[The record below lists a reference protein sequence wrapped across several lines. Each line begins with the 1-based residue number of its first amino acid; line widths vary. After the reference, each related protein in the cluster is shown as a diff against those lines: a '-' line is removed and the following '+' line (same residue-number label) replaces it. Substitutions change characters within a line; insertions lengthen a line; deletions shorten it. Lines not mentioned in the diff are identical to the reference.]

1 MKTRATSLMLA
12 ALAVVSFVL
21 PALAAPSDEISEE
34 TPVVSPEIEE
44 VHSAVRLDGEP
55 VDTVEYEIRDGVCYV
70 TVRSFVSM
78 LDPEAMVEEENGVV
92 RVSASTVTQVIPLY
106 PEGQLAEG
114 LQPLDPSLGENPV
127 SSEALDPALG
137 ENPVNSEVLDPA
149 LGENPVN
156 SEALDPALGENPVS
170 SEVLDP
176 ALGGLDGAQ
185 NPDAVTNPAQTVV
198 PADVVTADLDLQAAV
213 GDRYFVANG
222 RYLYACGGLI
232 DLNGAVAVPVR
243 QLAQVFNLTV
253 GYDGEND
260 LVLLSRQE
268 GAEPYLSPGDETY
281 DGDTMYWLSRIINA
295 ESGNQSLEGK
305 IAVGNVVMNRVK
317 NPRFP
322 DNIEDVLFQ
331 KNQFTPAAS
340 GSIYRE
346 PNWESVVAAKLVLDG
361 AQVTPDAL
369 FFNAAGLRSYASR
382 TRTYVTTIG
391 NHAFYK

>member
-21 PALAAPSDEISEE
+21 PALAASSADELPEE
-34 TPVVSPEIEE
+34 PPVVSAEIEE

-78 LDPEAMVEEENGVV
+78 MDPEAMVEEENGTVCV
-92 RVSASTVTQVIPLY
+92 NASTVTQVIPLY
-106 PEGQLAEG
+106 SEEQVPADLPETQLPAADPVDGSPETGEDPMASETVDAVQEGEGQQAPVDSDGMQGGEPAREPESAA
-114 LQPLDPSLGENPV
+114 LQSMD
-127 SSEALDPALG
+127 
-137 ENPVNSEVLDPA
+137 
-149 LGENPVN
+149 
-156 SEALDPALGENPVS
+156 
-170 SEVLDP
+170 
-176 ALGGLDGAQ
+176 
-185 NPDAVTNPAQTVV
+185 VV

-213 GDRYFVANG
+213 GDAYLVANG
-222 RYLYACGGLI
+222 RYLYVKGGLI
-232 DLNGAVAVPVR
+232 DLNGAVAAPVR

-253 GYDGEND
+253 DYDGEND
-260 LVLLSRQE
+260 LVLLGRQE
-268 GAEPYLSPGDETY
+268 GAEPYLASGDETY

-295 ESGNQSLEGK
+295 ESGNQSMEGK
-305 IAVGNVVMNRVK
+305 IAVGNVVMNRVH

-331 KNQFTPAAS
+331 KNQFTPAIS

-382 TRTYVTTIG
+382 TKTYVTTIG

>member
-21 PALAAPSDEISEE
+21 PALAASSADELPEE
-34 TPVVSPEIEE
+34 PPVVSAEIEE

-78 LDPEAMVEEENGVV
+78 MDPEAMVEEENGTVCV
-92 RVSASTVTQVIPLY
+92 NASTVTQVIPLY
-106 PEGQLAEG
+106 PEEQVPADLPETQLPAA
-114 LQPLDPSLGENPV
+114 DPVDGSPEAGEDPMA
-127 SSEALDPALG
+127 SET
-137 ENPVNSEVLDPA
+137 V
-149 LGENPVN
+149 
-156 SEALDPALGENPVS
+156 
-170 SEVLDP
+170 
-176 ALGGLDGAQ
+176 
-185 NPDAVTNPAQTVV
+185 DAVQEGEGQQAPVDSDGMQGGEPAREPESAAVQSMDVV

-213 GDRYFVANG
+213 GDAYLVANG
-222 RYLYACGGLI
+222 RYLYVKGGLI
-232 DLNGAVAVPVR
+232 DLNGAVAAPVR

-253 GYDGEND
+253 DYDGEND
-260 LVLLSRQE
+260 LVLLGRQE
-268 GAEPYLSPGDETY
+268 GAEPYLASGDETY

-295 ESGNQSLEGK
+295 ESGNQSMEGK
-305 IAVGNVVMNRVK
+305 IAVGNVVMNRVH

-331 KNQFTPAAS
+331 KNQFTPAIS

-382 TRTYVTTIG
+382 TKTYVTTIG

>member
-21 PALAAPSDEISEE
+21 PALAASSADELPEE
-34 TPVVSPEIEE
+34 TPVASAELEE

-78 LDPEAMVEEENGVV
+78 MDPEAMVEEENGAVCV
-92 RVSASTVTQVIPLY
+92 NASTVTQVIPLY
-106 PEGQLAEG
+106 PEEQVPTDLPETQLPAA
-114 LQPLDPSLGENPV
+114 DPVDGSPEAGEDPMA
-127 SSEALDPALG
+127 SEA
-137 ENPVNSEVLDPA
+137 V
-149 LGENPVN
+149 
-156 SEALDPALGENPVS
+156 
-170 SEVLDP
+170 
-176 ALGGLDGAQ
+176 
-185 NPDAVTNPAQTVV
+185 DAVQEGEGQPAPVDSDGMQGGEPAWEPESAAVQSMDVVPADVV

-213 GDRYFVANG
+213 GDAYLVANG
-222 RYLYACGGLI
+222 RYLYVRGGLI
-232 DLNGAVAVPVR
+232 DLNGAVAAPVR

-253 GYDGEND
+253 DYDGEND
-260 LVLLSRQE
+260 LVLLGRQE
-268 GAEPYLSPGDETY
+268 GAEPYLASGDETY

-295 ESGNQSLEGK
+295 ESGNQSMEGK
-305 IAVGNVVMNRVK
+305 IAVGNVVMNRVH

-331 KNQFTPAAS
+331 KNQFTPAIS

-382 TRTYVTTIG
+382 TKTYVTTIG

>member
-1 MKTRATSLMLA
+1 MLA

-21 PALAAPSDEISEE
+21 PALAASSADELPEE
-34 TPVVSPEIEE
+34 PPVVSAEIEE
-44 VHSAVRLDGEP
+44 VHSAVRLDGEA

-78 LDPEAMVEEENGVV
+78 MDPEAMVEEENGTVCV
-92 RVSASTVTQVIPLY
+92 NASTVTQVIPLY
-106 PEGQLAEG
+106 PEEQVPSDLPETQLPAA
-114 LQPLDPSLGENPV
+114 DPVDGSPEAGEDPMA
-127 SSEALDPALG
+127 SET
-137 ENPVNSEVLDPA
+137 V
-149 LGENPVN
+149 
-156 SEALDPALGENPVS
+156 
-170 SEVLDP
+170 
-176 ALGGLDGAQ
+176 
-185 NPDAVTNPAQTVV
+185 DAVQEGEGRQAPVDSDGMQGGEPAREPESAAVQSMDVV

-213 GDRYFVANG
+213 GDAYLVANG
-222 RYLYACGGLI
+222 RYLYVKGGLI
-232 DLNGAVAVPVR
+232 DLNGAVAAPVR

-253 GYDGEND
+253 DYDGEND
-260 LVLLSRQE
+260 LVLLGRQE
-268 GAEPYLSPGDETY
+268 GAEPYLASGDETY

-295 ESGNQSLEGK
+295 ESGNQSMEGK
-305 IAVGNVVMNRVK
+305 IAVGNVVMNRVH

-331 KNQFTPAAS
+331 KNQFTPAIS

-382 TRTYVTTIG
+382 TKTYVTTIG

>member
-21 PALAAPSDEISEE
+21 PALAASSADELPEE
-34 TPVVSPEIEE
+34 PPVVSAEIEE

-78 LDPEAMVEEENGVV
+78 MDPEAMVEEENGTVCV
-92 RVSASTVTQVIPLY
+92 NASTVTQVIPLY
-106 PEGQLAEG
+106 PEEQVPADLPETQLPAA
-114 LQPLDPSLGENPV
+114 DPVDGSPEAGEDPMA
-127 SSEALDPALG
+127 SET
-137 ENPVNSEVLDPA
+137 V
-149 LGENPVN
+149 
-156 SEALDPALGENPVS
+156 
-170 SEVLDP
+170 
-176 ALGGLDGAQ
+176 
-185 NPDAVTNPAQTVV
+185 DAVQEDEGQQAPVDSDGMQGGEPAREPESAALQSMDVV

-213 GDRYFVANG
+213 GDAYLVANG
-222 RYLYACGGLI
+222 RYLYVKGGLI
-232 DLNGAVAVPVR
+232 DLNGAVAAPVR

-253 GYDGEND
+253 DYDGEND
-260 LVLLSRQE
+260 LVLLGRQE
-268 GAEPYLSPGDETY
+268 GAEPYLASGDETY

-295 ESGNQSLEGK
+295 ESGNQSMEGK
-305 IAVGNVVMNRVK
+305 IAVGNVVMNRVH

-331 KNQFTPAAS
+331 KNQFTPAIS

-382 TRTYVTTIG
+382 TKTYVTTIG

>member
-137 ENPVNSEVLDPA
+137 ENPVNSEV
-149 LGENPVN
+149 
-156 SEALDPALGENPVS
+156 LDPALGENPVS

>member
-21 PALAAPSDEISEE
+21 PALAASSADELPEE
-34 TPVVSPEIEE
+34 PPVVSAEIEE

-78 LDPEAMVEEENGVV
+78 MDPEAMVEEENGAVCV
-92 RVSASTVTQVIPLY
+92 NASTVTQVIPLY
-106 PEGQLAEG
+106 PEEQVPSDLPETQLPAA
-114 LQPLDPSLGENPV
+114 DPVDGSPEAGEDPMA
-127 SSEALDPALG
+127 SET
-137 ENPVNSEVLDPA
+137 V
-149 LGENPVN
+149 
-156 SEALDPALGENPVS
+156 
-170 SEVLDP
+170 
-176 ALGGLDGAQ
+176 
-185 NPDAVTNPAQTVV
+185 DAVQEGEGRQAPVDSDGMQGGEPAREPESAAVQSMDVV

-213 GDRYFVANG
+213 GDAYLVANG
-222 RYLYACGGLI
+222 RYLYVKGGLI
-232 DLNGAVAVPVR
+232 DLNGAVAAPVR

-253 GYDGEND
+253 DYDGEND
-260 LVLLSRQE
+260 LVLLGRQE
-268 GAEPYLSPGDETY
+268 GAEPYLASGDETY

-295 ESGNQSLEGK
+295 ESGNQSMEGK
-305 IAVGNVVMNRVK
+305 IAVGNVVMNRVH

-331 KNQFTPAAS
+331 KNQFTPAIS

-382 TRTYVTTIG
+382 TKTYVTTIG

>member
-1 MKTRATSLMLA
+1 MKTRATSFLLA

-21 PALAAPSDEISEE
+21 PALAAPFDDMPEE
-34 TPVVSPEIEE
+34 TPAASTEIEE

-55 VDTVEYEIRDGVCYV
+55 VDTVEYEIRGGVCYV

-78 LDPEAMVEEENGVV
+78 MDPEAMVEEENGVV
-92 RVSASTVTQVIPLY
+92 CVNASTVTQVIPLY
-106 PEGQLAEG
+106 PEEQLPAEP
-114 LQPLDPSLGENPV
+114 LQTAEQTVFQDPAALDAESVFPGMGEDPAASEPADPAQEGAGRQDFLGPDGIQN
-127 SSEALDPALG
+127 LDPAQGLEG
-137 ENPVNSEVLDPA
+137 VEPVQNLD
-149 LGENPVN
+149 
-156 SEALDPALGENPVS
+156 
-170 SEVLDP
+170 
-176 ALGGLDGAQ
+176 
-185 NPDAVTNPAQTVV
+185 VV
-198 PADVVTADLDLQAAV
+198 PADVITADLDLQAAA
-213 GDRYFVANG
+213 GDAYFVANG
-222 RYLYACGGLI
+222 RYLYVKDGLI
-232 DLNGAVAVPVR
+232 DLNGAVAAPVR

-253 GYDGEND
+253 DYDGEND
-260 LVLLSRQE
+260 LVLLNRQE
-268 GAEPYLSPGDETY
+268 GAEPYLASGDQTY

-305 IAVGNVVMNRVK
+305 IAVGNVVMNRVH

-331 KNQFTPAAS
+331 KNQFTPAIS

-361 AQVTPDAL
+361 AQVMPDAL

-391 NHAFYK
+391 SHAFYK

>member
-21 PALAAPSDEISEE
+21 PALAASSADELPEE
-34 TPVVSPEIEE
+34 PPVVSAEIEE

-78 LDPEAMVEEENGVV
+78 MDPEAMVEEENGTVCV
-92 RVSASTVTQVIPLY
+92 NASTVTQVIPLY
-106 PEGQLAEG
+106 PEEQVPADLPETQLPAA
-114 LQPLDPSLGENPV
+114 DPVDGSPEAGEDPMA
-127 SSEALDPALG
+127 SET
-137 ENPVNSEVLDPA
+137 V
-149 LGENPVN
+149 
-156 SEALDPALGENPVS
+156 
-170 SEVLDP
+170 
-176 ALGGLDGAQ
+176 
-185 NPDAVTNPAQTVV
+185 DAVQEGEGQQASVDSDGMRDGEPVQEPESAAVQSMDVV

-213 GDRYFVANG
+213 GEAYLVANG
-222 RYLYACGGLI
+222 RYLYVKGGLI
-232 DLNGAVAVPVR
+232 DLNGAVAAPVR

-253 GYDGEND
+253 DYDGEND
-260 LVLLSRQE
+260 LVLLGRQE
-268 GAEPYLSPGDETY
+268 GAEPYLASGDETY

-295 ESGNQSLEGK
+295 ESGNQSMEGK
-305 IAVGNVVMNRVK
+305 IAVGNVVMNRVH

-331 KNQFTPAAS
+331 KNQFTPAIS

-382 TRTYVTTIG
+382 TKTYVTTIG

>member
-21 PALAAPSDEISEE
+21 PALAASSADELPEE
-34 TPVVSPEIEE
+34 PPVVSAELEE

-78 LDPEAMVEEENGVV
+78 MDPEAMVEEENGAVCV
-92 RVSASTVTQVIPLY
+92 NASTVTQVIPLY
-106 PEGQLAEG
+106 PEEQVPADLPETQLPAA
-114 LQPLDPSLGENPV
+114 DPVDGSPEAGEDPMA
-127 SSEALDPALG
+127 SEAA
-137 ENPVNSEVLDPA
+137 
-149 LGENPVN
+149 
-156 SEALDPALGENPVS
+156 
-170 SEVLDP
+170 
-176 ALGGLDGAQ
+176 
-185 NPDAVTNPAQTVV
+185 DAVQEGEGQPAPVDSDGMQGGEPAREPESAAVQSMDVV

-213 GDRYFVANG
+213 GDAYLVANG
-222 RYLYACGGLI
+222 RYLYVKGGLI
-232 DLNGAVAVPVR
+232 DLNGAVAAPVR

-253 GYDGEND
+253 DYDGEND
-260 LVLLSRQE
+260 LVLLGRQE
-268 GAEPYLSPGDETY
+268 GAEPYLASGDETY

-295 ESGNQSLEGK
+295 ESGNQSMEGK
-305 IAVGNVVMNRVK
+305 IAVGNVVMNRVH

-331 KNQFTPAAS
+331 KNQFTPAIS

-382 TRTYVTTIG
+382 TKTYVTTIG